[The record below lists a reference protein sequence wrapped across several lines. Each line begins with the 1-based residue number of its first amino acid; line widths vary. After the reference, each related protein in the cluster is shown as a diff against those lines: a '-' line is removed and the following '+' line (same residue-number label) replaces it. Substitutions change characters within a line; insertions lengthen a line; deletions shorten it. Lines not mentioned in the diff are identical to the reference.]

1 MTPQERKVME
11 LALEALYALA
21 AMNYTTQQMKN
32 NAISDIK
39 EALAQPEQEPV
50 AWGLP
55 GSDGFIFDV
64 ISPEEHTREEGGYT
78 VPLYTTPP
86 QPKEPDPVEIWRDD
100 APPKRGAYKVKR
112 VGEASTQRGYS
123 YWDGEMWGMIF
134 SRRSLAQEYKTS
146 ARKRKSQY
154 AMQWLQKAAHGIK
167 E

>member
-1 MTPQERKVME
+1 MTQT
-11 LALEALYALA
+11 EALKLLVEALSLYETRTDGLVNKALA
-21 AMNYTTQQMKN
+21 AG
-32 NAISDIK
+32 K
-39 EALAQPEQEPV
+39 EALA
-50 AWGLP
+50 
-55 GSDGFIFDV
+55 
-64 ISPEEHTREEGGYT
+64 
-78 VPLYTTPP
+78 